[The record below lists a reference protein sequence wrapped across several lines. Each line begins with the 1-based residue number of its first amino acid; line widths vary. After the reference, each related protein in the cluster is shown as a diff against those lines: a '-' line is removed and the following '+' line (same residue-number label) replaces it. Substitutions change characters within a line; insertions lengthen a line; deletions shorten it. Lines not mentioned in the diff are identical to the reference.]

1 MAGNYFELSKKRQIE
16 LSDLAEFTA
25 NEHCPDTIIE
35 PKIIAESHDISFC
48 FGNYEDAFD
57 GLTEHEFG
65 KFHIFI
71 NFDRHSY
78 KDSERTRFT
87 FAHELGHY
95 FIDEHRNSLMKGQTP
110 AHPSFTDFSSKNPVE
125 VEADFFAASLLM
137 PRNRI
142 MKDCFRKK
150 FNFQIIQDLSTKYK
164 TSTTATALKFASIG
178 NHPIMI
184 VRSSQNKIDWFRY
197 SHDFPY
203 KWPKGLKTNVPQYT
217 LAGAFFKD
225 GTRYD
230 ETLPLTANDWFENVW
245 EKDVDRTFYEKCI
258 YSDRHNFVL
267 SILWED

>member
-1 MAGNYFELSKKRQIE
+1 MASSYFKLSRKRQEELSG
-16 LSDLAEFTA
+16 LTEFIA
-25 NEHCPDTIIE
+25 NEYFPDTIIE
-35 PKIIAESHDISFC
+35 PRIIAESHGINLC
-48 FGNYEDAFD
+48 YGNYEDAFD

-71 NFDRHSY
+71 NLDRHPK

-95 FIDEHRNSLMKGQTP
+95 FIDEHRNALMNGKTP
-110 AHPSFTDFSSKNPVE
+110 SHPSFTDFSSRNPVE
-125 VEADFFAASLLM
+125 VEADYFAASLLM

-142 MKDCFRKK
+142 IKDCFRKK
-150 FNFQIIQDLSTKYK
+150 FKFQVIEELSKKYK

-203 KWPKGLKTNVPQYT
+203 KWPKGLKTNVPEYT
-217 LAGAFFKD
+217 LAGAFFKN
-225 GTRYD
+225 GTKYNK
-230 ETLPLTANDWFENVW
+230 TLPITANEWFENVRD
-245 EKDVDRTFYEKCI
+245 KDVDREFYERCI
-258 YSDRHNFVL
+258 YSNMYDFVL
-267 SILWED
+267 SVIWED

>member
-1 MAGNYFELSKKRQIE
+1 MASNYFELSRKRQEE
-16 LSDLAEFTA
+16 LSDLAEFIA
-25 NEHCPDTIIE
+25 NEYFHDTIIE
-35 PKIIAESHDISFC
+35 PRIIAESHGINLC
-48 FGNYEDAFD
+48 YGNYEDAFD
-57 GLTEHEFG
+57 GLTEHKFG

-71 NFDRHSY
+71 NLDRHPK

-95 FIDEHRNSLMKGQTP
+95 FIDEHRNALKNGQTP
-110 AHPSFTDFSSKNPVE
+110 SHPSFTDFSSRNPVE
-125 VEADFFAASLLM
+125 VEADYFAASLLM

-142 MKDCFRKK
+142 IKDCFRKK
-150 FNFQIIQDLSTKYK
+150 FRFQVIEELSKKYK

-203 KWPKGLKTNVPQYT
+203 KWPKGLKTNVPEYT

-230 ETLPLTANDWFENVW
+230 ETLPITANEWFENVRD
-245 EKDVDRTFYEKCI
+245 KDFDREFYERCI
-258 YSDRHNFVL
+258 YSNTYNFVL
-267 SILWED
+267 SVIWED